1 MVHAGSTAFLL
12 CGRNCRIFGIVE
24 TDDEALPPAA
34 HTHDGFFKAVFS
46 NPQHASAFFQSHLP
60 PGIVA
65 HTDWSTLALIPGS
78 FVRSSLAQMHS
89 DLLFSVRVGERET
102 LLYLVFEHQSRP
114 DPAMPLRL
122 LSHVTEIFL
131 KHHKE
136 HGFPLPAVLP
146 FVRNTTNDSSAIESD
161 GIPPP
166 LHSLDS

>member
-1 MVHAGSTAFLL
+1 M
-12 CGRNCRIFGIVE
+12 E
-24 TDDEALPPAA
+24 TDDDALPPAA

-46 NPQHASAFFQSHLP
+46 DPEHAGAFFQSHLP
-60 PGIVA
+60 PNIVA
-65 HTDWSTLALIPGS
+65 HTDWSTLSLIPGS

-122 LSHVTEIFL
+122 LSHVIEIFL